1 VIVPNDIRLSELK
14 VGAIINTSSGGS
26 DSESEQRMLRI
37 LTGAGIVE
45 PKTWCGEAEEIER
58 FFAEA
63 ARQQLDIFIVLG
75 GDGTIRK
82 AAEACTETR
91 PYLVPLPGG
100 TMNMLPRAL
109 YGDLSWE
116 DALKNTLA
124 APSAKMLSGGRVA
137 NKQFFVAAIVGPP
150 ALWIQARE
158 SAREG
163 DIVNVI
169 EKGRVALQKMFGPK
183 VQYLI
188 SEEMKGE
195 AEAVLLI
202 CPLISEE
209 MSGSE
214 QALEAAVVD
223 VENAAQVIRLATAA
237 AFGKWRDD
245 RKIHLTKT
253 KRVVVQSRKEIPAT
267 LDGESV
273 NLGVRAEIDFVS
285 RAVTVLVP
293 AK

>member
-1 VIVPNDIRLSELK
+1 MLNDIRLLDLK

-26 DSESEQRMLRI
+26 DLESEQKMLSI

-45 PKTWCGEAEEIER
+45 PKTWCGEAEEMDR

-63 ARQQLDIFIVLG
+63 AGHKLDILIVLG
-75 GDGTIRK
+75 GDGTIRR
-82 AAEACTETR
+82 AAEACTETK
-91 PYLVPLPGG
+91 PYLIPLPGG

-109 YGDLSWE
+109 YGELSWE
-116 DALKNTLA
+116 DALKNALA
-124 APSAKMLSGGRVA
+124 VPSAKKLSGGRVA
-137 NKQFFVAAIVGPP
+137 NKQFFVAAIVGAP

-163 DIVNVI
+163 DIIDVI
-169 EKGRVALQKMFGPK
+169 EKGNVALQSTFETK
-183 VQYLI
+183 VRYVI
-188 SEEMKGE
+188 SEQINGE
-195 AEAVLLI
+195 AEAIVLI
-202 CPLISEE
+202 CPLVSEE
-209 MSGSE
+209 MSDSE
-214 QALEAAVVD
+214 QGLEAAVVN
-223 VENAAQVIRLATAA
+223 VENAPEVLRLATAA

-253 KRVVVQSRKEIPAT
+253 KRLAVQSSKEIPAT

-273 NLGVRAEIDFVS
+273 NLGMRAEIDFVS

-293 AK
+293 AT